1 MTQATKTALIQ
12 MCENEVSRRTNLIE
26 MLNAEYKRKTMT
38 PKEYHEHFTKH
49 SNARSKAKK
58 LIAELEK
65 EEVKE

>member
-49 SNARSKAKK
+49 SRQ
-58 LIAELEK
+58 
-65 EEVKE
+65 